1 MNEQI
6 YYKRQEKLK
15 NVITD
20 NGLDGMLIN
29 NLTNIRYICG
39 FTGSAG
45 SCLVTPS
52 GSILLLMVDTL
63 SSQKNR

>member
-39 FTGSAG
+39 FTGS
-45 SCLVTPS
+45 S
-52 GSILLLMVDTL
+52 GSVW
-63 SSQKNR
+63 